1 MPDKPTTI
9 HARCERPLIERVDDW
24 RRQQVNIPP
33 RSQAICELLRR
44 ALLAEARRQSKEHA
58 AA

>member
-1 MPDKPTTI
+1 MPDKPTVI
-9 HARCERPLIERVDDW
+9 HARCDRRLREDLDDW
-24 RRQQVNIPP
+24 RRQQANIPP

-44 ALLAEARRQSKEHA
+44 ALLAEARRQSKGHA